1 MRSHFDVTVRSIGA
15 LSSGGGHTADD
26 AREIDMSNYSKSWIY
41 ATGLILVLFI
51 VSCVKPNALPNY
63 DPLRAEVET
72 LYLNYHDL
80 KVVHSDLHAA
90 ARRHIEEAGEQL
102 AEIQSAARFM
112 DQANLVAYYQWELL
126 SITEYIRDGARS
138 DFFTL
143 RVKDLA
149 DARQKSEDLI
159 LAIKVYDAFIRDPQ
173 AMTLIEKGIE
183 LIQKNM
189 TIYDKLVALMMP
201 LSNISEP
208 PAGGTTESI

>member
-1 MRSHFDVTVRSIGA
+1 MVKPTGA
-15 LSSGGGHTADD
+15 LSSGGGYTPDD
-26 AREIDMSNYSKSWIY
+26 AREIDVSNYRKIWVY
-41 ATGLILVLFI
+41 AAGLLLVLFI
-51 VSCVKPNALPNY
+51 VGCAKPAALPNY
-63 DPLRAEVET
+63 DPLRTEVET

-90 ARRHIEEAGEQL
+90 ARRHIEEAGTQL

-126 SITEYIRDGARS
+126 SITEYIRDDARS

-143 RVKDLA
+143 RVRDLA

-159 LAIKVYDAFIRDPQ
+159 LAINVYDAFIRDPQ
-173 AMTLIEKGIE
+173 VLALIKKGIE
-183 LIQKNM
+183 HIQKNM
-189 TIYDKLVALMMP
+189 AIYDKLVALMMP

-208 PAGGTTESI
+208 PAGRSSESI

>member
-1 MRSHFDVTVRSIGA
+1 M
-15 LSSGGGHTADD
+15 L
-26 AREIDMSNYSKSWIY
+26 NYRKIWVY
-41 ATGLILVLFI
+41 AAGLLLVLFI
-51 VSCVKPNALPNY
+51 VGCVKPAALPNY
-63 DPLRAEVET
+63 DPLRTEVET

-90 ARRHIEEAGEQL
+90 ARRHIEEAGTQL

-126 SITEYIRDGARS
+126 SITEYIRDDARS

-143 RVKDLA
+143 RVRDLA

-173 AMTLIEKGIE
+173 VLALIEKGIE
-183 LIQKNM
+183 HIQKNM
-189 TIYDKLVALMMP
+189 AIYDKLVALMMP

-208 PAGGTTESI
+208 PAGRPSESI

>member
-1 MRSHFDVTVRSIGA
+1 MVKPTGA
-15 LSSGGGHTADD
+15 LSSGGGYTPDD
-26 AREIDMSNYSKSWIY
+26 AREIDVSYYRKIWVY
-41 ATGLILVLFI
+41 AAGLLLVLFI
-51 VSCVKPNALPNY
+51 VGCAKPAALPNY
-63 DPLRAEVET
+63 DPLRTEVET

-90 ARRHIEEAGEQL
+90 ARRHIEEAGTQL

-126 SITEYIRDGARS
+126 SITEYIRDDARS

-143 RVKDLA
+143 RVRDLA

-159 LAIKVYDAFIRDPQ
+159 LAINVYDAFIRDPQ
-173 AMTLIEKGIE
+173 VLALIKKGIE
-183 LIQKNM
+183 HIQKNM
-189 TIYDKLVALMMP
+189 AIYDKLVALMMP

-208 PAGGTTESI
+208 PAGRSSESI

>member
-1 MRSHFDVTVRSIGA
+1 
-15 LSSGGGHTADD
+15 
-26 AREIDMSNYSKSWIY
+26 MSNDSKLWIY
-41 ATGLILVLFI
+41 ATGLIFALFI
-51 VSCVKPNALPNY
+51 VSCAKPNALPNY

-112 DQANLVAYYQWELL
+112 DQANLIAYYQWELL
-126 SITEYIRDGARS
+126 SITEYIRDAARS

-173 AMTLIEKGIE
+173 AMTLIEKGIK

-189 TIYDKLVALMMP
+189 TIYDKLAALMMP

-208 PAGGTTESI
+208 PAVGTTESI

>member
-1 MRSHFDVTVRSIGA
+1 MPQMMR
-15 LSSGGGHTADD
+15 GG
-26 AREIDMSNYSKSWIY
+26 IDMSNYSKLWIY
-41 ATGLILVLFI
+41 ATGLIFALFI
-51 VSCVKPNALPNY
+51 VSCAKPNALPNY

-173 AMTLIEKGIE
+173 AMTLIEKGIK

-189 TIYDKLVALMMP
+189 TIYDKLAALMTP